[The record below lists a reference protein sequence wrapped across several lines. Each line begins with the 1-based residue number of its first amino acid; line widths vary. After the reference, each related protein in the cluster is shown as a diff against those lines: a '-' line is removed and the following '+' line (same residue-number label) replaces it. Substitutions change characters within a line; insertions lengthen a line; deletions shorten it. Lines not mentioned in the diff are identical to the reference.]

1 MRKLGTLLLT
11 LAIGA
16 CQSAPVPPT
25 PVPPT
30 VQPVVAPA
38 PAPAPVPDFRAT
50 APSPTAPRPFNFP
63 DVERVTFDNGM
74 RVLIAR
80 TTNAPLV
87 TVRAIV
93 RSGAAHDPANRA
105 GLASLTANLVDE
117 GAANRKAVDLA
128 EALGRLGATIE
139 TGADYDSSSVDL
151 DVLNT
156 NLADAFELFADVVRR
171 PRLEQGD
178 FDRIKKDRLTQLL
191 QQRDQAPT
199 IATNRFNS
207 FVYGNTPYG
216 RPVLGDPASVD
227 RITRGDI
234 RTFYLSNWVP
244 NNVSLIITGDVDS
257 ATARRLAQR
266 YFADWRRGEPVKPVA
281 LTAPA
286 IERTQVFVVDRPAAV
301 QSEIRVGH
309 AGLPRSTEDY
319 FPVLVM
325 NTILGGPFTSRLNLN
340 LREKHGYTYGAR
352 STFSFRQQ
360 AGPFAAS
367 AAVRN
372 EVTTEAVRETI
383 SELNRIR
390 SGDITADELEFA
402 RNYLMGIFPNSV
414 ANAAQLAARITDMEL
429 YGLPENYFENYRAQI
444 AAVGRDDVTRVAN
457 QYLSPDRAIVL
468 VVGKASEVQ
477 SGLGNLGLPV
487 TRYDIEGNPVGK

>member
-1 MRKLGTLLLT
+1 MNKLGTLLLAI
-11 LAIGA
+11 AIGA

-30 VQPVVAPA
+30 PQPVVAPA
-38 PAPAPVPDFRAT
+38 PPPPPVPDFRAS

-80 TTNAPLV
+80 NTNAPLV
-87 TVRAIV
+87 AVRAVV

-117 GAANRKAVDLA
+117 GAANRKAVQLT
-128 EALGRLGATIE
+128 EALGRLGATID
-139 TGADYDSSSVDL
+139 TSADYDASFVDL

-156 NLADAFELFADVVRR
+156 NLAEAFELFADVVRR
-171 PRLEQGD
+171 PRLEQSD
-178 FDRIKKDRLTQLL
+178 FNRIKKDRVTQLL
-191 QQRDQAPT
+191 QQRDQAT
-199 IATNRFNS
+199 AIATNRFAS
-207 FVYGNTPYG
+207 FVYRDTPYG
-216 RPVLGDPASVD
+216 RPVLGDTATVD
-227 RITRGDI
+227 RIMRGDI
-234 RTFYLSNWVP
+234 QTFYLSNWVP
-244 NNVSLIITGDVDS
+244 NNVSLIITGDVDL
-257 ATARRLAQR
+257 ATARGLAQR
-266 YFADWRRGEPVKPVA
+266 YFADWRRGDPVKPVA
-281 LTAPA
+281 VTAPA
-286 IERTQVFVVDRPAAV
+286 IERTQIYVVDRPAAV

-352 STFSFRQQ
+352 SQFFFRQQ
-360 AGPFAAS
+360 AGPFAAG

-372 EVTTEAVRETI
+372 EVTTEAVRETLA
-383 SELNRIR
+383 ELNRIR
-390 SGDITADELEFA
+390 SGDIAGDELEFA
-402 RNYLMGIFPNSV
+402 RNYLMGIFPASV
-414 ANAAQLAARITDMEL
+414 NTASQLAQRITDMEL
-429 YGLPENYFENYRAQI
+429 YGLPEDYFENYRARI
-444 AAVGRDDVTRVAN
+444 AATGKDDVTRVAQ
-457 QYLSPDRAIVL
+457 QYLSPDRAVVL

-477 SGLGNLGLPV
+477 TNLGSLGLPV
-487 TRYDIEGNPVGK
+487 TLYDIEGNPVGK